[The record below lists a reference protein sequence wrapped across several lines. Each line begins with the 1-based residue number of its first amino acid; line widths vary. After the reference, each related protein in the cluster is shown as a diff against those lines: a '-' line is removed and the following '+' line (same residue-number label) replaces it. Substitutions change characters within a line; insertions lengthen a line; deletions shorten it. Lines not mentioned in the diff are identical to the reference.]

1 MGSVLSLVI
10 YMHELK
16 HDKKEYPYHIFEP
29 RETKGQKAN
38 TLSIEQCSTK
48 TAFLQSCDPMK

>member
-1 MGSVLSLVI
+1 
-10 YMHELK
+10 MHELK